1 MLQFLDSFADCFK
14 TNSPNNTLLASRYVS
29 GLLSKTQ
36 RKNMER
42 MDERLGDD
50 EALGEDIYQATQ
62 QFISSSRW
70 DYDAVYRQLCV
81 RADQRL
87 GGSVDSVLVIDES
100 GNTKKG
106 RGSVGVGQQYNGRLG
121 KRQLIRCAHPY
132 GAARSSPSSPFGRL
146 PSRSLRRAQ
155 LWNAGHHRRGAAF
168 SARGLDQ

>member
-1 MLQFLDSFADCFK
+1 M
-14 TNSPNNTLLASRYVS
+14 S

-62 QFISSSRW
+62 QFISLSRW

-81 RADQRL
+81 RADRRL

-106 RGSVGVGQQYNGRLG
+106 KGSVGVGQQYNGRLG
-121 KRQLIRCAHPY
+121 KQD
-132 GAARSSPSSPFGRL
+132 
-146 PSRSLRRAQ
+146 
-155 LWNAGHHRRGAAF
+155 N
-168 SARGLDQ
+168 